1 MKNTIFYFL
10 IVIAIA
16 VCTIINNK
24 KQDQQYAK
32 MCSEYPT
39 ICGK

>member
-16 VCTIINNK
+16 GATIINNK
-24 KQDQQYAK
+24 KQDQQYVK
-32 MCSEYPT
+32 MCNEYPKV
-39 ICGK
+39 CRK